1 MIRWIR
7 ARLSYANVT
16 STLALLV
23 ALGTGSAYAA
33 NEWTGENIVNGSLTA
48 VDLAV
53 GTIGTGRI
61 QDESLQAIDL
71 KADSVGNS
79 EIASGAVGADEIGT
93 DAVGAGEIG
102 PNAVGPVEIATD
114 GVGASEIADN
124 TVDGG
129 EIVDNS
135 VFGADIAAG
144 GVGASE
150 IAAGAVG
157 KSEVVDNSL
166 TGEDLSGADVHGS
179 ISLAAGAVANGRCKD
194 YLSPNA
200 GAVTGDAVIFSID
213 GALPEGVLIYG
224 VRVPSNGN
232 VTVKVCNFSGGT
244 MPAITNLPVSV
255 ITITL

>member
-1 MIRWIR
+1 MIRSIR
-7 ARLSYANVT
+7 ARVSYANVT

-71 KADSVGNS
+71 KADSVTAS
-79 EIASGAVGADEIGT
+79 EIAAGAVGTDEIGT
-93 DAVGAGEIG
+93 
-102 PNAVGPVEIATD
+102 NA
-114 GVGASEIADN
+114 VGASEIADN

-135 VFGADIAAG
+135 VFAADIAAG

-157 KSEVVDNSL
+157 RSEVVDNVL
-166 TGEDLSGADVHGS
+166 TGEDLAGADVHGS
-179 ISLAAGAVANGRCKD
+179 ISLPAGAVANGRCKD
-194 YLSPNA
+194 YVSPNA
-200 GAVTGDAVIFSID
+200 GAVTGDAVIFSMD

-232 VTVKVCNFSGGT
+232 VTVKVCNLSGGA

-255 ITITL
+255 FTITL